1 MSEREP
7 CVRSDRFCG
16 ICTTKHSTILPCQ
29 CDGERQ
35 ALDQFVWSTYNQV
48 LKTWW
53 STYNQVLET
62 CCSARKLLARKV
74 NPKRDTLLLP
84 RGTDIV
90 CIARPCTFVP
100 KGPHPLN
107 ICSSTCSQHLT
118 GQRFARLVQAFQIVI
133 VMRGHP
139 LPVPG
144 ISG

>member
-1 MSEREP
+1 MSPLCSASVSETEP
-7 CVRSDRFCG
+7 YVRSDNFCG

-29 CDGERQ
+29 CDSERQ
-35 ALDQFVWSTYNQV
+35 APDQFVCSIYNQE
-48 LKTWW
+48 
-53 STYNQVLET
+53 LET
-62 CCSARKLLARKV
+62 CCSARKPLARKV
-74 NPKRDTLLLP
+74 NPKRDTLLLS

-107 ICSSTCSQHLT
+107 ICTSTCSQHLT

-139 LPVPG
+139 LPLPG